1 MKEEWKDI
9 KGYEGLY
16 QVSNLG
22 RVKSLERETI
32 IGKNRIVH
40 QKEKI
45 MKYTTRSGY
54 YNLVLRKNGKRT
66 SKQVHRLVAEAFIP
80 NPTNLS
86 IVNHIDYNRKNNV
99 VSNLEWC
106 TQKENVEW
114 SKCHMHGRR
123 NVNYSNT
130 KERYISYR
138 KSTNKYRIIIDK
150 KEYKNC
156 DTLEEAIKKR
166 DEILNEKI

>member
-1 MKEEWKDI
+1 MREEWKDI
-9 KGYEGLY
+9 PKYEYLY
-16 QVSNLG
+16 QISNLG
-22 RVKSLERETI
+22 RVKSLR
-32 IGKNRIVH
+32 KN
-40 QKEKI
+40 KI
-45 MKYTTRSGY
+45 MKLGTRNTYS
-54 YNLVLRKNGKRT
+54 VIILRKNNERK
-66 SKQVHRLVAEAFIP
+66 SFQVHRLVASSFIP
-80 NPTNLS
+80 NPFNKP
-86 IVNHIDYNRKNNV
+86 IVNHKDFNRKNNKWT
-99 VSNLEWC
+99 NLEWC

-166 DEILNEKI
+166 DEILNEIDNTEK